1 MAGLSD
7 VSLEPV
13 ISVNL
18 QCHISLSMYNK
29 QKRISM
35 YENSICLQDSPFL
48 KAGIV
53 FAPHGSSEHILHGNK
68 TSSVVAVVDREQI
81 CQHTD
86 IPFERVEEIM
96 LPKAIDYFCQ
106 NSEASVYQMIWMS
119 EHGSALLQVEKATI
133 RTRRTFARARKT
145 KDRIRELGVGYMIVH
160 LLNLWWAYAPV
171 RLQSL
176 LMDWMQKEKEG
187 NLAAPQKF

>member
-68 TSSVVAVVDREQI
+68 TCSVVAVVDREQI

-133 RTRRTFARARKT
+133 RTCRTFARARKT
-145 KDRIRELGVGYMIVH
+145 KDRIRELGVGCMIVH

-187 NLAAPQKF
+187 NLEAPQKF